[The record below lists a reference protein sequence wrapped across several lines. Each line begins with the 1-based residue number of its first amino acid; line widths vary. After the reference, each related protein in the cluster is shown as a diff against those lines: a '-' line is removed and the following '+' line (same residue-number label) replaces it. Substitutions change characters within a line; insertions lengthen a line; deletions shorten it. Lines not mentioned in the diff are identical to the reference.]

1 MGRLKQK
8 GKAGAAKAYM
18 TRSAAVKK
26 LQCSLA
32 DFRRLCILKGIF
44 PREPR
49 SRKKA
54 NKGSSAPTNFYYAKD
69 IAYLAHEP
77 VLRKLREHKAF
88 AKKLSRALGRGE
100 WSSAKSLEE
109 NKPVYRLDHIIKER
123 YPTFVD
129 AVRDI
134 DDALCMIFLFASLPS
149 DSKVSPSLI
158 ENCARLAAEWQ
169 LYVMHTHSLR
179 KVFLSIK
186 GVYYQAEVFDQTV
199 TWLVPYQFTQT
210 IPSDVDV
217 RVMLTFLELY
227 QTLLGFVFFKL
238 YTDAG
243 LVYPPPLDVKKD
255 EGAAGVGAFNL
266 QEAKAARP
274 TTTAAKSKV
283 VEVDGKR
290 VSSKDVRQTIKS
302 IATSGSGDKDVEM
315 PSVDAEPTN
324 EDDEEFVEDTTEE
337 NPEDA
342 PSAPAFTTAT
352 LPTLKTLSTLPQS
365 TSAKLFAPYTFWLS
379 RETSRPI
386 FEFIVRSFGGR
397 IGWPA
402 TSGSGSPFDESDES
416 ITHVIIDRP
425 LVQRANESEAEKER
439 RRRRKYVQPQWV
451 VDCVNAGKI
460 LLEDLYA
467 QGKTLPP
474 HLSPFGEHAEAY
486 DPTAGLVG
494 AGEDE
499 EMDEDEEVEGEED
512 EAEGSEEEAG
522 AARPAKSALKA
533 AASAEDDAALR
544 AAELA
549 AEAAGIDYGTFEKEA
564 KKAQKKA
571 KKAEAPQEDEAE
583 QDMNKMLMS
592 NKQRKLYERMKYGQK
607 KRTEEVSLLRRV
619 PTFACGLTGALCS
632 DKIWSRRSAPS
643 RRRRNG
649 ARSRDLPRSVLL
661 FLYCF
666 V

>member
-49 SRKKA
+49 NRKKA
-54 NKGSSAPTNFYYAKD
+54 NKGSSAPTNFYYTKD

-88 AKKLSRALGRGE
+88 AKKLARALGRGE

-134 DDALCMIFLFASLPS
+134 DDALCMIFLFATLPS
-149 DSKVSPSLI
+149 DSKISPSLI

-169 LYVMHTHSLR
+169 LYVMHTHALR

-210 IPSDVDV
+210 IPADVDV

-243 LVYPPPLDVKKD
+243 LVYPPPIDTKKD
-255 EGAAGVGAFNL
+255 EGAAGVGAFSL
-266 QEAKAARP
+266 QEAKDARSAAN
-274 TTTAAKSKV
+274 TKSKV

-290 VSSKDVRQTIKS
+290 ISSKDVRQTIKS
-302 IATSGSGDKDVEM
+302 ITASSMDGPDVQM
-315 PSVDAEPTN
+315 PSVDGAQVN
-324 EDDEEFVEDTTEE
+324 DDDEEFVEDTM
-337 NPEDA
+337 EDNA
-342 PSAPAFTTAT
+342 DDDTPSAPAFTTAP

-365 TSAKLFAPYTFWLS
+365 TSSKLFAPYTFWLS

-425 LVQRANESEAEKER
+425 VVQKSNETEAERER

-451 VDCVNAGKI
+451 VDSVNAGKI

-474 HLSPFGEHAEAY
+474 HLSPFGERADAY

-494 AGEDE
+494 REDDEEMEDE
-499 EMDEDEEVEGEED
+499 EMVAEGEDEEVEGSADEELPVK
-512 EAEGSEEEAG
+512 A
-522 AARPAKSALKA
+522 ALKA
-533 AASAEDDAALR
+533 AAAAEDAAALR
-544 AAELA
+544 AAELE
-549 AEAAGIDYGTFEKEA
+549 AEAAGVDFGTFEKET

-571 KKAEAPQEDEAE
+571 RKVDAPKEDEAE
-583 QDMNKMLMS
+583 QDMNKMMMS
-592 NKQRKLYERMKYGQK
+592 NKQRKLYERMKYGEKKRAAERQQLEQK
-607 KRTEEVSLLRRV
+607 KWEIEKEKKRR
-619 PTFACGLTGALCS
+619 GKS
-632 DKIWSRRSAPS
+632 S
-643 RRRRNG
+643 
-649 ARSRDLPRSVLL
+649 
-661 FLYCF
+661 
-666 V
+666 

>member
-49 SRKKA
+49 NRKKA

-88 AKKLSRALGRGE
+88 AKKLARALGRGE
-100 WSSAKSLEE
+100 WSSAKSLED

-149 DSKVSPSLI
+149 DSKVSPSLV

-210 IPSDVDV
+210 IPTDVDV

-243 LVYPPPLDVKKD
+243 LVYPPPLDTQKD
-255 EGAAGVGAFNL
+255 DGAAGVGAFNL
-266 QEAKAARP
+266 QEAKPNRPVVTSAR
-274 TTTAAKSKV
+274 SKV

-290 VSSKDVRQTIKS
+290 ISSKDVRQTIKS
-302 IATSGSGDKDVEM
+302 ISASGSGDVDVAM
-315 PSVDAEPTN
+315 PSVDADPAN
-324 EDDEEFVEDTTEE
+324 EDDEEFVEDNTED
-337 NPEDA
+337 PEDH
-342 PSAPAFTTAT
+342 APAAPAYTTAT
-352 LPTLKTLSTLPQS
+352 LPTLKTLSTIPRS

-402 TSGSGSPFDESDES
+402 TSGSGSPFDENDES

-425 LVQRANESEAEKER
+425 LVQRQNESEEEKER

-474 HLSPFGEHAEAY
+474 HLSPFGDHAEAY

-494 AGEDE
+494 VE
-499 EMDEDEEVEGEED
+499 EEED
-512 EAEGSEEEAG
+512 EVEEMEQEGAEVSEEEG
-522 AARPAKSALKA
+522 AARPAKSVLKA
-533 AASAEDDAALR
+533 AAAAEDDAALH
-544 AAELA
+544 AAEVA
-549 AEAAGIDYGTFEKEA
+549 AEAAGVDYGTFEKEA

-571 KKAEAPQEDEAE
+571 KKAEAAAEEEAE
-583 QDMNKMLMS
+583 RDMNKMMMS

-607 KRTEEVSLLRRV
+607 KRAEERQTLEQKKRAIEKEKKRRIQ
-619 PTFACGLTGALCS
+619 S
-632 DKIWSRRSAPS
+632 S
-643 RRRRNG
+643 
-649 ARSRDLPRSVLL
+649 
-661 FLYCF
+661 
-666 V
+666 

>member
-1 MGRLKQK
+1 MGRIKQR
-8 GKAGAAKAYM
+8 GKAGAAKAYV

-169 LYVMHTHSLR
+169 LYVMHTHALR
-179 KVFLSIK
+179 KTFLSIK

-210 IPSDVDV
+210 IPTDVDV

-227 QTLLGFVFFKL
+227 QTLLGFVFFKI

-243 LVYPPPLDVKKD
+243 LVYPPPLDAKKD
-255 EGAAGVGAFNL
+255 EGAAGVGAFSL
-266 QEAKAARP
+266 EEAKAARP
-274 TTTAAKSKV
+274 APAAAKSKV

-290 VSSKDVRQTIKS
+290 ISSKDVRQTIKS
-302 IATSGSGDKDVEM
+302 IAASGSGDADVEM
-315 PSVDAEPTN
+315 STADAPAN
-324 EDDEEFVEDTTEE
+324 EDDEEFVEDNTEE
-337 NPEDA
+337 DPEDA

-386 FEFIVRSFGGR
+386 FEFLVRASGGR

-402 TSGSGSPFDESDES
+402 SSGSGSPFEEDDES

-425 LVQRANESEAEKER
+425 LVQRANETEAEKER

-451 VDCVNAGKI
+451 VDCINAGRI

-486 DPTAGLVG
+486 DPTAGLTG
-494 AGEDE
+494 AAEDE
-499 EMDEDEEVEGEED
+499 EMDEEVEGEDDAEVGAED
-512 EAEGSEEEAG
+512 SEEEE
-522 AARPAKSALKA
+522 ARPAKSALKA
-533 AASAEDDAALR
+533 AATAEDAAALR

-549 AEAAGIDYGTFEKEA
+549 AEAAGIDFGTFEKEA
-564 KKAQKKA
+564 KKAQKKV
-571 KKAEAPQEDEAE
+571 KKGDAPQEEAGE
-583 QDMNKMLMS
+583 QNMNKMMMS

-607 KRTEEVSLLRRV
+607 KRAEERQDLEQKKRTIEKEKKRR
-619 PTFACGLTGALCS
+619 AKA
-632 DKIWSRRSAPS
+632 
-643 RRRRNG
+643 
-649 ARSRDLPRSVLL
+649 
-661 FLYCF
+661 
-666 V
+666 

>member
-49 SRKKA
+49 NRKKA

-88 AKKLSRALGRGE
+88 AKKLARALGRGE
-100 WSSAKSLEE
+100 WSSAKSLED

-210 IPSDVDV
+210 IPTDVDV

-243 LVYPPPLDVKKD
+243 LVYPPPLDVQKD

-266 QEAKAARP
+266 QEAKVNRP
-274 TTTAAKSKV
+274 ATTAAKSKV

-290 VSSKDVRQTIKS
+290 ISSKDVRQTIKS
-302 IATSGSGDKDVEM
+302 ISASGSD
-315 PSVDAEPTN
+315 PLHP
-324 EDDEEFVEDTTEE
+324 
-337 NPEDA
+337 
-342 PSAPAFTTAT
+342 PAID
-352 LPTLKTLSTLPQS
+352 
-365 TSAKLFAPYTFWLS
+365 LF
-379 RETSRPI
+379 
-386 FEFIVRSFGGR
+386 
-397 IGWPA
+397 
-402 TSGSGSPFDESDES
+402 
-416 ITHVIIDRP
+416 
-425 LVQRANESEAEKER
+425 
-439 RRRRKYVQPQWV
+439 
-451 VDCVNAGKI
+451 
-460 LLEDLYA
+460 
-467 QGKTLPP
+467 
-474 HLSPFGEHAEAY
+474 
-486 DPTAGLVG
+486 
-494 AGEDE
+494 
-499 EMDEDEEVEGEED
+499 
-512 EAEGSEEEAG
+512 
-522 AARPAKSALKA
+522 
-533 AASAEDDAALR
+533 
-544 AAELA
+544 
-549 AEAAGIDYGTFEKEA
+549 
-564 KKAQKKA
+564 
-571 KKAEAPQEDEAE
+571 
-583 QDMNKMLMS
+583 
-592 NKQRKLYERMKYGQK
+592 
-607 KRTEEVSLLRRV
+607 
-619 PTFACGLTGALCS
+619 
-632 DKIWSRRSAPS
+632 
-643 RRRRNG
+643 
-649 ARSRDLPRSVLL
+649 
-661 FLYCF
+661 
-666 V
+666 